1 MTEVA
6 RYQFYFNSTN
16 AVLDV
21 SQDSSC
27 FFKVYLNRILSL
39 TNPDNQFYLAVEK
52 VTIPNCFKQFTSSN
66 SSSTLGYAIYVSGS
80 PVYTGSISIPNGNY
94 SVSDMG
100 SIVATLLPADI
111 IANVPSIT
119 SCSITWVYNKNTNR
133 FSMQL
138 FGSLYG
144 GLSWELVLSDCAIT
158 KALGFYNFNAQEAVS
173 LTVNGASVQG
183 FYNVNMNPVPEIYV
197 VSNQLTDTNAV
208 QCFPVDEF
216 SVKTLITGIVAVVHL
231 DHPASFYVYKDFV
244 NPIKIPLDRTSI
256 DMMDFDLRT
265 YNNEP
270 LYDLDQPWYITFSIV
285 EMNMDTVRAQ
295 QLRTYIN
302 SIPPSIDQVN
312 FLERNRINEET
323 SQTLETLRQKLTNSL
338 EQLRSNVQ
346 KRKSPSPVTTTLLES
361 TTGTNSTTASGP
373 TPSSANAGEA
383 EQTSI
388 DIDGSAKRQRQSQEI
403 PENINS

>member
-27 FFKVYLNRILSL
+27 YFKVYLNRILSL

-66 SSSTLGYAIYVSGS
+66 SSSTLGYAIYVSS
-80 PVYTGSISIPNGNY
+80 SSVYNGSISIPNGNY

-100 SIVATLLPADI
+100 SLIATLLPADI

-158 KALGFYNFNAQEAVS
+158 KALGFYNFNAQEAVI
-173 LTVNGASVQG
+173 LTVNGASEQG
-183 FYNVNMNPVPEIYV
+183 LYNVK
-197 VSNQLTDTNAV
+197 
-208 QCFPVDEF
+208 F
-216 SVKTLITGIVAVVHL
+216 TL
-231 DHPASFYVYKDFV
+231 
-244 NPIKIPLDRTSI
+244 
-256 DMMDFDLRT
+256 
-265 YNNEP
+265 
-270 LYDLDQPWYITFSIV
+270 
-285 EMNMDTVRAQ
+285 
-295 QLRTYIN
+295 
-302 SIPPSIDQVN
+302 
-312 FLERNRINEET
+312 
-323 SQTLETLRQKLTNSL
+323 
-338 EQLRSNVQ
+338 
-346 KRKSPSPVTTTLLES
+346 
-361 TTGTNSTTASGP
+361 
-373 TPSSANAGEA
+373 
-383 EQTSI
+383 
-388 DIDGSAKRQRQSQEI
+388 
-403 PENINS
+403 